1 MPLQSS
7 FSSFSTHSSSSSSIR
22 YPWKY
27 HVFISF
33 RGEDTRYGFTGN
45 LYKALFDKGVHTFI
59 DDEELQRG
67 HEITPSL
74 LKAIEES
81 RIAIIILSPNYASSS
96 FCLDELVHIL
106 HCIKGNDRLVLP
118 VFYEADPSDVRHQRN
133 SFGEAMAKHEEKFK
147 SDLNKVHKW
156 KQALHQ
162 VANLSGYHFKH
173 GDGYEHKFIAN
184 IVEEISRK
192 INRVPLPVADYP
204 VGLKSRVSNI
214 ISLLEMDSSDRVHM
228 VGIHGIGGIGK
239 TTLAI
244 AVYNLIAD
252 NFESVCFLED
262 VRENSSKYG
271 LVHLQNNLLCKILGK
286 EGVQIQ
292 GVKEGTS
299 QIQQRLRGKKVLLI
313 LDDVDEQK
321 QLESIAGKPNW
332 FGGGS
337 RVIIT
342 TRDTHLLKLHNVE
355 KTFEVAALSKKH
367 SLELLVKKAFK
378 NDEVNSSYYANVLN
392 CAITYA
398 SGHPLALEIIG
409 SNLFGKEVE
418 HWESALHQ
426 YEKIPNREIQQ
437 ILKISYNALEEYE
450 KNIFLDIT
458 CCFKGHNL
466 KEIGDI
472 LHAHYGYNMSYH
484 IQRLVDKSLIKIK
497 FGDQVTFH
505 DLIEDMGKEIV
516 RQESPNMPGNRS
528 RLWYHEDIV
537 QVLQEKQGTST
548 VEIIYLEFPSSK
560 MDENG
565 DPSKKKKNK
574 VVQVEWDGLAFKDM
588 VNLKTLII
596 KNGSFSEGPKY
607 LPNNLRVL
615 DWRRY
620 PLKGFPDDFQPKHL
634 CMLKLPEYLF
644 ESYKL
649 DSLSKN
655 LASLNVLNFENS
667 EYLKEIP
674 DVSGLLTLQKLSFS
688 GCKNLTTV
696 HNSVGILNN
705 LKVLKA
711 EDCESLRTFPSINLP
726 SLEILM
732 LSGCYRLAK
741 FPEILGKME
750 KVEMLRLCGTNIKDL
765 PSSFQNL
772 CELSCLNLSG
782 HTFHR
787 IPSVIVNM
795 PKLFTLY
802 IGGERNKT
810 WESCNKLEEG
820 VEGTLSSSNVTN
832 LTLDKYMLSD
842 NFFPLALAWFRNV
855 KTLDLSSNRFT
866 ILPECIQDFR
876 FLSSL
881 KVDFCTKL
889 VKIAGIPPNL
899 KQFSAVGCSNLTEV
913 TSVLLNQELHENG
926 RTEFALPGTMIPAWF
941 EEKRKGDSISFWF
954 RGEFPSNALCFA
966 ILKRNRRSSGTRITT
981 MVSIN
986 GKQVSRGDGRT
997 QTFQELFIFDLSMT
1011 KKTYHLD
1018 GICFEN
1024 KWNHA
1029 NVSFKIYDLMEEC
1042 GMHILKQESSSIM
1055 KDIRFTNPCIK
1066 NDDEA
1071 LHGIGSIDVRLRL
1084 QPGSATSQ
1092 PASQNPLRHS
1102 GDTSHSKG
1110 NWAVPQFRGGTV
1122 FARRN
1127 IKMMLCVMFYTMLS
1141 IVVCGLGMWLGKN

>member
-7 FSSFSTHSSSSSSIR
+7 FSSFSTHSSSSSSFG
-22 YPWKY
+22 YAWEY
-27 HVFISF
+27 DVFISF

-74 LKAIEES
+74 LTTIEES
-81 RIAIIILSPNYASSS
+81 RIAIIVLSANYASSS

-118 VFYEADPSDVRHQRN
+118 VFYEVDPSDVRHQRN
-133 SFGEAMAKHEEKFK
+133 SFGEAIAKHEKRYK
-147 SDLNKVHKW
+147 YDMSNKVDKW

-252 NFESVCFLED
+252 NFESVCFLEN

-292 GVKEGTS
+292 GVKEGTL
-299 QIQQRLRGKKVLLI
+299 QIQQRLCRKKVLLI
-313 LDDVDEQK
+313 LDDVDDKK
-321 QLESIAGKPNW
+321 QLESIAGKPDW

-355 KTFEVAALSKKH
+355 KTFEVAALSKEH

-437 ILKISYNALEEYE
+437 ILKISYDALEEYE

-466 KEIGDI
+466 KEISDI
-472 LHAHYGYNMSYH
+472 LHAHYGDHMTYH
-484 IQRLVDKSLIKIK
+484 IDRLVDKSLIKIK

-528 RLWYHEDIV
+528 RLWSHEDIV

-560 MDENG
+560 MEENG

-596 KNGSFSEGPKY
+596 KNGSFSKGPKY

-615 DWRRY
+615 DWRRS

-634 CMLKLPEYLF
+634 CMLKLPDYLF
-644 ESYKL
+644 KSCNLPKHSSGHPKKLSILKLPYYLFKKSYKL
-649 DSLSKN
+649 DSLFKN
-655 LASLNVLNFENS
+655 LASLNVLNFDNS

-688 GCKNLTTV
+688 GCKNLIRV

-711 EDCESLRTFPSINLP
+711 EDCQSLRTFPSINLP

-732 LSGCYRLAK
+732 LSGCNRLEK

-750 KVEMLRLCGTNIKDL
+750 KVEMLRLCGTNIKHL

-772 CELSCLNLSG
+772 CELSHLILIAN
-782 HTFHR
+782 TFHR
-787 IPSVIVNM
+787 IPSVILDM
-795 PKLFTLY
+795 PKLFTLLY
-802 IGGERNKT
+802 INVNINNHET
-810 WESCNKLEEG
+810 WASRNKLEEG
-820 VEGTLSSSNVTN
+820 VEGTLSSSNVSN
-832 LTLDKYMLSD
+832 LTVNNYMLSD

-855 KTLDLSSNRFT
+855 KTLDLSRNRFT

-899 KQFSAVGCSNLTEV
+899 KQFSAVGCSNLTEEEV
-913 TSVLLNQELHENG
+913 KSVLLNQELHENG
-926 RTEFALPGTMIPAWF
+926 RTEFALPGTTIPAWF
-941 EEKRKGDSISFWF
+941 EEQGKGDSISFWF

-966 ILKRNRRSSGTRITT
+966 ILQRNRRNGGTYITRITT

-986 GKQVSRGDGRT
+986 GKQVSRGGGRT
-997 QTFQELFIFDLSMT
+997 QMQDLFIFDLSVT
-1011 KKTYHLD
+1011 NKTYHLD

-1029 NVSFKIYDLMEEC
+1029 NVSFEFQYGGEMEF

-1055 KDIRFTNPCIK
+1055 KDIQFTNCNSPDHLPARYCPLWHSNSPDHK
-1066 NDDEA
+1066 RKRPHKA
-1071 LHGIGSIDVRLRL
+1071 LH
-1084 QPGSATSQ
+1084 T
-1092 PASQNPLRHS
+1092 HS
-1102 GDTSHSKG
+1102 SKCTHH
-1110 NWAVPQFRGGTV
+1110 V
-1122 FARRN
+1122 
-1127 IKMMLCVMFYTMLS
+1127 
-1141 IVVCGLGMWLGKN
+1141 

>member
-106 HCIKGNDRLVLP
+106 HCIKGNNRLVLP

-321 QLESIAGKPNW
+321 QLESIAGKPDW

-537 QVLQEKQGTST
+537 QVLQEKQ
-548 VEIIYLEFPSSK
+548 PK
-560 MDENG
+560 MSHD
-565 DPSKKKKNK
+565 
-574 VVQVEWDGLAFKDM
+574 
-588 VNLKTLII
+588 
-596 KNGSFSEGPKY
+596 
-607 LPNNLRVL
+607 
-615 DWRRY
+615 
-620 PLKGFPDDFQPKHL
+620 
-634 CMLKLPEYLF
+634 
-644 ESYKL
+644 
-649 DSLSKN
+649 
-655 LASLNVLNFENS
+655 
-667 EYLKEIP
+667 
-674 DVSGLLTLQKLSFS
+674 
-688 GCKNLTTV
+688 
-696 HNSVGILNN
+696 
-705 LKVLKA
+705 
-711 EDCESLRTFPSINLP
+711 
-726 SLEILM
+726 
-732 LSGCYRLAK
+732 
-741 FPEILGKME
+741 
-750 KVEMLRLCGTNIKDL
+750 
-765 PSSFQNL
+765 
-772 CELSCLNLSG
+772 
-782 HTFHR
+782 
-787 IPSVIVNM
+787 
-795 PKLFTLY
+795 
-802 IGGERNKT
+802 
-810 WESCNKLEEG
+810 
-820 VEGTLSSSNVTN
+820 
-832 LTLDKYMLSD
+832 
-842 NFFPLALAWFRNV
+842 
-855 KTLDLSSNRFT
+855 
-866 ILPECIQDFR
+866 
-876 FLSSL
+876 
-881 KVDFCTKL
+881 
-889 VKIAGIPPNL
+889 
-899 KQFSAVGCSNLTEV
+899 
-913 TSVLLNQELHENG
+913 
-926 RTEFALPGTMIPAWF
+926 
-941 EEKRKGDSISFWF
+941 
-954 RGEFPSNALCFA
+954 
-966 ILKRNRRSSGTRITT
+966 RRS
-981 MVSIN
+981 
-986 GKQVSRGDGRT
+986 GK
-997 QTFQELFIFDLSMT
+997 
-1011 KKTYHLD
+1011 
-1018 GICFEN
+1018 
-1024 KWNHA
+1024 
-1029 NVSFKIYDLMEEC
+1029 
-1042 GMHILKQESSSIM
+1042 
-1055 KDIRFTNPCIK
+1055 
-1066 NDDEA
+1066 
-1071 LHGIGSIDVRLRL
+1071 
-1084 QPGSATSQ
+1084 
-1092 PASQNPLRHS
+1092 
-1102 GDTSHSKG
+1102 
-1110 NWAVPQFRGGTV
+1110 
-1122 FARRN
+1122 
-1127 IKMMLCVMFYTMLS
+1127 
-1141 IVVCGLGMWLGKN
+1141 